1 MIFSELLK
9 SLDSLKTALNVVN
22 ISPNHYS
29 SDQDT
34 NENLGKNSNKDD
46 F

>member
-1 MIFSELLK
+1 MIFSELLN
-9 SLDSLKTALNVVN
+9 SLSSLKAALNVVN
-22 ISPNHYS
+22 ISPKHYS
-29 SDQDT
+29 SDWDT